1 MVRAVKRETG
11 VREREETRE
20 GEAGEGSRG
29 KGLQGVTER
38 RVLRSRYLAVRNL
51 ISDERE
57 DISRVDSD
65 KFNSIISE
73 VENLHHLVQKP
84 REQVA
89 DAEALLDIANTLV
102 TSVRSQS
109 NDGVTPADFVT
120 ALLRNFGQRDGRA
133 NVDSAHNMISWAE
146 VGIAVS
152 HISRKVPGCCTMI
165 GPMSTQM
172 KQRKAVV
179 HRKPT
184 RPTENSRPEELDE
197 AQPEE
202 KTDTDKNMAT
212 MFNILRKKRRVGL
225 QNLVLNRVSFAQT
238 VENIFALSFLV
249 KDGRAEIS
257 VNDGHHFVSPRNA
270 PAATAVASGDVSYNH
285 FVFRFDFKDWKL
297 MMDSV
302 GSGEELMPHRSGPSM
317 CSTSLQAEP
326 PDGDSQSAAPSTPI
340 RKLTRNR
347 GLIIQEET
355 VVEDTPEKDPSG
367 EPPPRRKGRRLCV
380 GP

>member
-11 VREREETRE
+11 VRGREETRG

-29 KGLQGVTER
+29 EGSQGVTER

-57 DISRVDSD
+57 DISKVDSD
-65 KFNSIISE
+65 KFNSIIGE
-73 VENLHHLVQKP
+73 VESLHHLVQKP

-109 NDGVTPADFVT
+109 NDGVTPSDFVT
-120 ALLRNFGQRDGRA
+120 AMLRNFGQRDGHV
-133 NVDSAHNMISWAE
+133 NVDSAYNMISWAE

-152 HISRKVPGCCTMI
+152 HILRKVPGCCTMI
-165 GPMSTQM
+165 GPMSTQV

-179 HRKPT
+179 HRKQT

-197 AQPEE
+197 AQPED

-212 MFNILRKKRRVGL
+212 MFDILRKKRHVRL
-225 QNLVLNRVSFAQT
+225 ENLVLNRVSFAQT

-257 VNDGHHFVSPRNA
+257 VNGEGHHFVSPRNA

-285 FVFRFDFKDWKL
+285 FVFRFDFKDWKKQIVL
-297 MMDSV
+297 CEGLDSHW
-302 GSGEELMPHRSGPSM
+302 S
-317 CSTSLQAEP
+317 
-326 PDGDSQSAAPSTPI
+326 SQFRPST
-340 RKLTRNR
+340 L
-347 GLIIQEET
+347 
-355 VVEDTPEKDPSG
+355 PSG
-367 EPPPRRKGRRLCV
+367 CNTNKKIYLFLVIFRFIFPF
-380 GP
+380 

>member
-1 MVRAVKRETG
+1 M
-11 VREREETRE
+11 
-20 GEAGEGSRG
+20 
-29 KGLQGVTER
+29 TER

-51 ISDERE
+51 ISDGKE

-65 KFNSIISE
+65 KFHSIIGE
-73 VENLHHLVQKP
+73 VESLHHLVQKP

-109 NDGVTPADFVT
+109 NDGVTPSDFVT
-120 ALLRNFGQRDGRA
+120 AMIRNFGQRDGHA
-133 NVDSAHNMISWAE
+133 NVDSASNTISWAE
-146 VGIAVS
+146 AGIAVS
-152 HISRKVPGCCTMI
+152 HIFRKVPGCCTMI
-165 GPMSTQM
+165 GPMSTQV

-179 HRKPT
+179 HRKRT
-184 RPTENSRPEELDE
+184 RPTENSCPEQLDE
-197 AQPEE
+197 AQPER

-212 MFNILRKKRRVGL
+212 MFDILRKKRHVRL
-225 QNLVLNRVSFAQT
+225 ENLVLNTVSFAQT

-257 VNDGHHFVSPRNA
+257 VNDGGHHFVSPRNA

-302 GSGEELMPHRSGPSM
+302 GSGEELMPHRSCPSM

-367 EPPPRRKGRRLCV
+367 EPPPRRKGRRLCA